1 MTWKCI
7 EYKTYATFDKYT
19 NKLLQTLKNIA
30 SVTIYEHI
38 SVLLLENCI
47 KTRMTTSISSEDNK
61 LWINIQKNNEL

>member
-1 MTWKCI
+1 M
-7 EYKTYATFDKYT
+7 YATFDKYT

-30 SVTIYEHI
+30 SVTIYYNI
-38 SVLLLENCI
+38 SVLLSENCN